1 MRDSEFPSIW
11 GQHPLATFNPVYVR
25 DRLITTVDSAPA
37 EWAARLAD
45 LGFTKGSRS
54 WLRLGPVAPSEFE
67 YLSPSIILRSF
78 RADDALNATD
88 QRASNAVPTAV
99 KDQIIA
105 MWQTNLDA
113 VLFELALHGVMD
125 RVAAWTHVESGMEGD
140 ETPEADSV
148 IDLAFARMK
157 YLGTL
162 TDSALE
168 FAASRGWEG
177 VAGVPPSPRG
187 RLVAEAGESVSWLI
201 DGDAGTGRLASD
213 IHEGDISAWVYE
225 GGPMFVGGISAMVP
239 GRLPLTALLLSAPM
253 SSEPIQTSGDASVV
267 QSGAVADFD
276 LYEYSQTSKQIVDQF
291 LRTENIRFPQDGWH
305 QIVRSRI
312 RDRSELAQYEDEIL
326 EILGHIEGDLAKL
339 TRLYYGG
346 SGVGFC
352 FARDYDEQGERRI
365 ALKVGRYNNRGFFAS
380 NDFITPIPLDL
391 SSDLIPF
398 TQIAR
403 ALDEQVREAVQTF
416 KADCA
421 RFGAVINVPYA
432 LPLAYYL
439 SSRVS
444 SALENVEV
452 SGTSHEIT
460 AESLFT
466 VLAVAHGAAAVAQE
480 SILRYGDEH
489 STSIELFNQGVDSAT
504 SSYGAILNLS
514 MIRSNTPL
522 VNFQSILER
531 VQGGEFPVSI
541 DAPMTFAMMQVN
553 HPDDTHFSIADNI
566 TGLSFYSRYRSAL
579 WPCADYDAA
588 HNAMARAINQVEAL
602 LGGHFEDEITVARK
616 KLETFPLAPRFYAAV
631 EALRT
636 APDDRLHPWVENELQ
651 RVFKGKFNDSAEN
664 FLKRCVTHISH
675 SLRGAQGVVAV
686 LKGGRAGSL
695 DHKGIAPTIEAL
707 SQTRDAAL
715 GWELIK
721 YKEQYRRRG
730 IGGFID
736 GIAFADPGLCALLAG
751 DRIAIEKDKAESGGK
766 YVDTGVVAGFAKKD
780 MRGLDSNALAEAAQR
795 MSSEQKVKYLKREL
809 IWPRKSFEEFQS
821 DGLQLRTAIAIDL
834 LWKAMPVR
842 PKSSSIQHVR
852 GFTDYV
858 TGMRDGVLE
867 LLERVHAGE
876 LQDTAPGSATFDD
889 DQRSMD
895 IEFTRFTH
903 NVTQMETVK
912 AAYGW
917 NDFKM
922 RGFKNAT
929 VTWYEPFGLNS
940 TALFRL
946 LRDAKWSDYL
956 KERRVSKPVSGSRVT
971 RGEVIRTGDDYR
983 NGESVVSEDFIKT
996 FGFSGVEYGNW
1007 TNQREREKHLNL
1019 SYDSM
1024 LDFAKLVGW
1033 EPMALSLGG
1042 RLGLCIGSRGNGGSN
1057 AAVAH
1062 FEPANYAM
1070 NLTKLSGDGS
1080 LAHEYWHAVANHFGH
1095 IHTGSPQDLLDT
1107 FGYRLQKAGGLPT
1120 LNHSELREPVRD
1132 AFRNLQ
1138 VAIMRQPHSN
1148 GDHSNIEDYTELS
1161 DMMKAS
1167 TEMGSYWAT
1176 PAEMFARAMEV
1187 WVDDQLAFKGHRND
1201 YLIRRGK
1208 AGGVYPDAAHLERI
1222 NQFVTPLIEAIELT
1236 VKSVVHP
1243 VLGTV
1248 DMGVLH
1254 SEHQSTHPLSPQ
1266 DLMDLACTEMDRLF
1280 RREAP
1285 SLMFTSDKDSRP
1297 GLYKAALD
1305 LVMLNDRYADRETV
1319 YHESWHVCE
1328 AKLLTNAERTALAD
1342 IFAPRTPMAEY
1353 VIDAMRGAGLNGLA
1367 MASAESSS
1375 SEMQAYAFQLWA
1387 VGKLDL
1393 SSHRLEQFHRVRG
1406 FVDGVESVASLLG
1419 GGKAKVIFQQFM
1431 SGQLAERAELAAA
1444 MQGAGATI
1452 NLLCGNLEPDRPT
1465 PCGPR
1470 FGMQ

>member
-11 GQHPLATFNPVYVR
+11 GQHPLAIFNPVYVR
-25 DRLITTVDSAPA
+25 DRLVTTVDSAPA

-67 YLSPSIILRSF
+67 YLSPSIVLRSF
-78 RADDALNATD
+78 RPDDALNATD
-88 QRASNAVPTAV
+88 QSASNAVPAAV

-113 VLFELALHGVMD
+113 ILFELALHGVMD
-125 RVAAWTHVESGMEGD
+125 RVAAWTHVESAMDGD

-148 IDLAFARMK
+148 VELAFARMK
-157 YLGTL
+157 HLGTL

-177 VAGVPPSPRG
+177 AAGIPSLPRG
-187 RLVAEAGESVSWLI
+187 QLVAEAGESVSWTI
-201 DGDAGTGRLASD
+201 DGQTGTGRLASAVY
-213 IHEGDISAWVYE
+213 EGDVSAWVYD
-225 GGPMFVGGISAMVP
+225 GGPIFVGGISAMVP
-239 GRLPLTALLLSAPM
+239 GRVPFTSLQLEALDALESM
-253 SSEPIQTSGDASVV
+253 QDRDDASDVHT
-267 QSGAVADFD
+267 APVADYD
-276 LYEYSQTSKQIVDQF
+276 LYEYSRTSKQVVDEF
-291 LRTENIRFPQDGWH
+291 LRQGSIRFPQDGWYLD
-305 QIVRSRI
+305 IRSRV

-326 EILGHIEGDLAKL
+326 EILGRIEGDLANFS
-339 TRLYYGG
+339 RLYYGR
-346 SGVGFC
+346 SGIGFC
-352 FARDYDEQGERRI
+352 LARDYDEQGERRI
-365 ALKVGRYNNRGFFAS
+365 ALKVGRYNDQGFFAS
-380 NDFITPIPLDL
+380 NDFIKPIPLDL
-391 SSDLIPF
+391 ANDLIPYAQI
-398 TQIAR
+398 TQ
-403 ALDEQVREAVQTF
+403 ALDERVREAVQIF

-421 RFGAVINVPYA
+421 RFGAIISKPYA

-444 SALENVEV
+444 SALENIEA
-452 SGTSHEIT
+452 SGISHEIT
-460 AESLFT
+460 SDSLLT
-466 VLAVAHGAAAVAQE
+466 VLAVSRGGSAVAQE

-489 STSIELFNQGVDSAT
+489 STSIELLNQGVESST
-504 SSYGAILNLS
+504 YSYGAMLNLS
-514 MIRSNTPL
+514 MISSTIPL
-522 VNFQSILER
+522 VSIQSVLER
-531 VQGGEFPVSI
+531 VQGGGFPVAT
-541 DAPMTFAMMQVN
+541 DAHMTFAMMQVN
-553 HPDDTHFSIADNI
+553 YPDDTHFQVVDNIAD
-566 TGLSFYSRYRSAL
+566 LSFYSRSRSAL
-579 WPCADYDAA
+579 RPCADYDAA
-588 HNAMARAINQVEAL
+588 HEAMAKTLDQIETLFAGR
-602 LGGHFEDEITVARK
+602 FEEEMVTARK
-616 KLETFPLAPRFYAAV
+616 KLETFHLAPRFYAAV

-636 APDDRLHPWVENELQ
+636 APDERLQPWVENELQ
-651 RVFKGKFNDSAEN
+651 RVFKGKFNDSSET
-664 FLKRCVTHISH
+664 FLRRCVTHISH
-675 SLRGAQGVVAV
+675 TLRGAQGVVAV
-686 LKGGRAGSL
+686 LKGGRSGSL
-695 DHKGIAPTIEAL
+695 DHKQIPPSTEAL

-721 YKEQYRRRG
+721 YKERYRRRG
-730 IGGFID
+730 VGGFID
-736 GIAFADPGLCALLAG
+736 GIAFADPGLCAILAG
-751 DRIAIEKDKAESGGK
+751 ERISLVKEETKDSGK

-780 MRGLDSNALAEAAQR
+780 LRGLDANALADAAQR

-809 IWPRKSFEEFQS
+809 IWPRTSFEEFQR
-821 DGLQLRTAIAIDL
+821 DGLQLRTSIAIDL
-834 LWKAMPVR
+834 LWKAMPGH
-842 PKSSSIQHVR
+842 PKSSSHQHVR

-858 TGMRDGVLE
+858 TGMRDGVRD
-867 LLERVHAGE
+867 LLERLKSGE
-876 LQDTAPGSATFDD
+876 LQDSAPGSVTFED

-895 IEFTRFTH
+895 IEFSRFTQR
-903 NVTQMETVK
+903 VTQMETVK
-912 AAYGW
+912 MAYGW
-917 NDFKM
+917 KDFKM
-922 RGFKNAT
+922 RGLSGAT
-929 VTWYEPFGLNS
+929 VTMYEPFGPNS

-946 LRDAKWSDYL
+946 LKDAQWSDYL
-956 KERRVSKPVSGSRVT
+956 KERKVSKPATGSRVV
-971 RGEVIRTGDDYR
+971 RGDVIRNGEDYR
-983 NGESVVSEDFIKT
+983 NGVSVVSEDFLNT

-1007 TNQREREKHLNL
+1007 TNQKEREKHLNL

-1042 RLGLCIGSRGNGGSN
+1042 RLGLCIGSRGNGGLN

-1095 IHTGSPQDLLDT
+1095 VHTGRPQDLLDT

-1120 LNHSELREPVRD
+1120 LNDSELREPVRN
-1132 AFRNLQ
+1132 AFRDLQ
-1138 VAIMRQPHSN
+1138 VAIMRKPPSD
-1148 GDHSNIEDYTELS
+1148 GDPANIEDYTELS

-1167 TEMGSYWAT
+1167 TEMGAYWAM

-1208 AGGVYPDAAHLERI
+1208 SGGVYPDSAHLERI
-1222 NQFVTPLIEAIELT
+1222 NQFVTPLLEAIEVT

-1254 SEHQSTHPLSPQ
+1254 SEHQSSQPLSPQ
-1266 DLMDLACTEMDRLF
+1266 DLVCLANTEMDRLF

-1285 SLMFTSDKDSRP
+1285 SLMFTSDKAARP

-1328 AKLLTNAERTALAD
+1328 AKLLTTAERTALAD
-1342 IFAPRTPMAEY
+1342 IFAPRSPMADY
-1353 VIDAMRGAGLNGLA
+1353 VLDAMRVAGLNGLA

-1393 SSHRLEQFHRVRG
+1393 SSHKLEQFYRVRG
-1406 FVDGVESVASLLG
+1406 FVDGVDSVAALLG
-1419 GGKAKVIFQQFM
+1419 GDKAKVIFQQFI
-1431 SGQLAERAELAAA
+1431 SGQLGERAELAAS

-1452 NLLCGNLEPDRPT
+1452 NLQCGGLEPDRPI
-1465 PCGPR
+1465 PNVLR
-1470 FGMQ
+1470 FGM